1 MRRRTFLAALA
12 TSQVRGAESVLR
24 VAVNRTTIES
34 APLLVQ
40 PIPGVLVI
48 PLASGRAA
56 SAQLVSGAVDA
67 ATGSET
73 QALLNSVVQPDL
85 RIILT
90 LAECRYRLV
99 ARHSAGIRKIA
110 GLHGKRVGTTRNT
123 SAEYFLSR
131 MLGTARLTESDIRLV
146 ALEGEAMPAA
156 LAQQQLD
163 AIAIWEPHA
172 QNAIDRLGRDAVVLE
187 NPFVYRERFNLNT
200 TARVLS
206 DPDKRRALTNLVRA
220 VVRVSSHLENSPRDL
235 IPVLAKAI
243 ATPEP
248 VISKVWGHF
257 RFPAALDE
265 PRLRLV
271 LEAMEPWAAAISQ
284 RHPRPQA
291 ALAALIDGR
300 LLSPLRSRTA
310 PRSAHDAY
318 RPPSAP

>member
-12 TSQVRGAESVLR
+12 ASRVPGAESVLR
-24 VAVNRTTIES
+24 IAVNRTTIES

-99 ARHSAGIRKIA
+99 ARRSAGIRTIA
-110 GLHGKRVGTTRNT
+110 DFRGKRIGTTRNT
-123 SAEYFLSR
+123 SAEYFLFG
-131 MLGTARLTESDIRLV
+131 MLGASRLTESDIRLV
-146 ALEGEAMPAA
+146 ALEGDAMPAA
-156 LAQQQLD
+156 LAQQEVD

-172 QNAIDRLGRDAVVLE
+172 QNAIDRLSGDALVLE
-187 NPFVYRERFNLNT
+187 DPSVYRERFNLNT
-200 TARVLS
+200 TIRVLS
-206 DPDKRRALTNLVRA
+206 DPGKRHALVNLVRA
-220 VVRVSSHLENSPRDL
+220 VIRVSSHLENSPRNL
-235 IPVLAKAI
+235 MPALAKAI

-248 VISKVWGHF
+248 VISKVWSQFH
-257 RFPAALDE
+257 FPAALDE

-271 LEAMEPWAAAISQ
+271 LEAMEPWAAAIFQ
-284 RHPRPQA
+284 RRARPQPT
-291 ALAALIDGR
+291 LATLIDSSVLAEAR
-300 LLSPLRSRTA
+300 Q
-310 PRSAHDAY
+310 
-318 RPPSAP
+318 

>member
-12 TSQVRGAESVLR
+12 TTQALAAESELR

-40 PIPGVLVI
+40 PIPGVLVV

-56 SAQLVSGAVDA
+56 SAQLVRGAVDA

-73 QALLNSVVQPDL
+73 QALVNSVVQPDL

-99 ARHSAGIRKIA
+99 ARRSAGIRKIVDLRA
-110 GLHGKRVGTTRNT
+110 KRVGTTRNT

-131 MLGTARLTESDIRLV
+131 MLATARLTESDIRLV
-146 ALEGEAMPAA
+146 ALEGDAMPAA
-156 LAQQQLD
+156 LAQQQVD

-172 QNAIDRLGRDAVVLE
+172 QNAIDQLAGDAIILE
-187 NPFVYRERFNLNT
+187 HSSVYRERFNLNT
-200 TARVLS
+200 TVRVLR
-206 DPDKRRALTNLVRA
+206 DPGKKHALVNLVRA
-220 VVRVSSHLENSPRDL
+220 VIRVSSHLENSPRDL
-235 IPVLAKAI
+235 IATLAKAI

-248 VISKVWGHF
+248 VISKVWSQFH
-257 RFPAALDE
+257 FPAALDE

-284 RHPRPQA
+284 RPARPQP
-291 ALAALIDGR
+291 ALATLVDGSVLAKAR
-300 LLSPLRSRTA
+300 Q
-310 PRSAHDAY
+310 
-318 RPPSAP
+318 